1 MREPSMAAP
10 SRGRAEACAKPN
22 AMQPLVVPGR
32 GVNPLDDEWIYDKIR
47 KRRLSK

>member
-1 MREPSMAAP
+1 MAAP
-10 SRGRAEACAKPN
+10 ARGRAEAFAMPN
-22 AMQPLVVPGR
+22 AMQALVVQGR